1 MYLYEVGK
9 LYSSRTKW
17 QELAQYNYRGGE
29 HELIL
34 FLAHPSSKEVSDLQN
49 GISEFALYVEN
60 DLIILLY
67 RFGQSIDWSDAPF
80 SIHLVPPAEKVLPN
94 LIADEARALLHVL
107 LVDASTGIIK
117 AMRIISLS
125 NVFSVALHQ
134 AINDQAKKPFNKSE
148 FDRELA
154 GLYNRYSSAALAAKA
169 PIHFVSESWTK

>member
-34 FLAHPSSKEVSDLQN
+34 FLAHSSSKEVSDLQN

-80 SIHLVPPAEKVLPN
+80 SIHLVPPRGKSASQFNNRRSPGSPPRSFGRCLDGDHQGNADN
-94 LIADEARALLHVL
+94 LTIQCIFCCP
-107 LVDASTGIIK
+107 ASG
-117 AMRIISLS
+117 
-125 NVFSVALHQ
+125 H
-134 AINDQAKKPFNKSE
+134 
-148 FDRELA
+148 
-154 GLYNRYSSAALAAKA
+154 
-169 PIHFVSESWTK
+169 